1 MDFSMSHTTRDQ
13 KKIIARVSKIQGQTN
28 GLKKML
34 ENEHE
39 CQDVLQQIAAIRGAV
54 NGLMREVI
62 KEHLIEHVVLED
74 DLAKREADLE
84 VILKILDSYIK

>member
-1 MDFSMSHTTRDQ
+1 MSHTVKDQ
-13 KKIIARVSKIQGQTN
+13 KKLKARVSKIQGQVN

-34 ENEHE
+34 DEEHE

-62 KEHLIEHVVLED
+62 KGHLIEHVVLEEEKD
-74 DLAKREADLE
+74 QRETDME
-84 VILKILDSYIK
+84 IVLKVLDSYIK

>member
-1 MDFSMSHTTRDQ
+1 MSHTTRDQ
-13 KKIIARVSKIQGQTN
+13 KKLKARVSKIQGQVN

-34 ENEHE
+34 EVEHE

-62 KEHLIEHVVLED
+62 KGHLIEHIVLEE
-74 DLAKREADLE
+74 DLEKREADLD
-84 VILKILDSYIK
+84 VVLKVLDSYIK

>member
-1 MDFSMSHTTRDQ
+1 MSHTVKDQ
-13 KKIIARVSKIQGQTN
+13 KKLKARVSKVQGQVN

-34 ENEHE
+34 DEEHE

-62 KEHLIEHVVLED
+62 KGHLIEHVVLEEEKD
-74 DLAKREADLE
+74 QRETDME
-84 VILKILDSYIK
+84 IVLKVLDSYIK